1 MPCGWHASTMP
12 RHTRT
17 FLLLTF
23 VLALLEGLL
32 IFQEAS
38 GAGASRL
45 LLYVVMPAAFFV
57 TGVGVLVYG
66 GRQEEEKD
74 RAIVKG
80 ASIVPFGCFLVSVA
94 VAGWV
99 AILDI
104 AAATVTA

>member
-1 MPCGWHASTMP
+1 MP

-17 FLLLTF
+17 FLLLTL
-23 VLALLEGLL
+23 VLAVLEGLL

-38 GAGASRL
+38 GAGASRV
-45 LLYVVMPAAFFV
+45 LLYVVLPAAFFA
-57 TGVGVLVYG
+57 TGIGVLVYG

-74 RAIVKG
+74 RAIVRG

-99 AILDI
+99 AILDT

>member
-1 MPCGWHASTMP
+1 MP

-17 FLLLTF
+17 FLLLTL
-23 VLALLEGLL
+23 VLAVLEGLL

-38 GAGASRL
+38 GAGASRVL
-45 LLYVVMPAAFFV
+45 PAAFFA
-57 TGVGVLVYG
+57 TGIGVLVYG

-74 RAIVKG
+74 RAIVRG

-99 AILDI
+99 AILDT